1 MIADIGVKEIHNVLC
16 RIWGGGQLFQQSN
29 PFLSMELLML
39 HYTVYQYSVGN
50 WPISGV
56 CVESIIVTFNKQYL
70 AMVLNT
76 PKVKDNLNFCTKI
89 KLVSL

>member
-1 MIADIGVKEIHNVLC
+1 MPDMGRRAIIPTVKPLPVYGITYVTLYC
-16 RIWGGGQLFQQSN
+16 
-29 PFLSMELLML
+29 LSMLSRQLANIWC
-39 HYTVYQYSVGN
+39 VC
-50 WPISGV
+50 V
-56 CVESIIVTFNKQYL
+56 CVESIIVTFNKRYL